1 MYRVWERVRKREK
14 KIGSRD
20 YSYVVH
26 LYLQEY
32 TCVYTTNFNRSIYIN
47 RRLFGGEKKSSSE
60 RKLIGAKFFNS
71 ISTLASD
78 FEYHLSGFFF
88 LPNRFARFFFSSAF
102 HSPPRSRGL
111 FSRRLEKPFF
121 SDSFRSRTLMS
132 DTRNII
138 DYAFNGNGRV
148 ISFIRLKE
156 HDCGFIVATLHFIRR
171 ITFFYRS
178 I

>member
-1 MYRVWERVRKREK
+1 MSLKSAFWGCSMARYVRKSMKRWVLGLSAPTDKRSPYTWSCWLFFFGQQHKETLLTDTFAINNNILMAWRRRHLVVYRVWERVRKREK

-32 TCVYTTNFNRSIYIN
+32 TCVYTTDFNRSIYIN
-47 RRLFGGEKKSSSE
+47 RRLFVGEKKSSSE

-88 LPNRFARFFFSSAF
+88 LPNRFARFFFLL
-102 HSPPRSRGL
+102 R
-111 FSRRLEKPFF
+111 FS
-121 SDSFRSRTLMS
+121 
-132 DTRNII
+132 
-138 DYAFNGNGRV
+138 
-148 ISFIRLKE
+148 
-156 HDCGFIVATLHFIRR
+156 
-171 ITFFYRS
+171 
-178 I
+178 